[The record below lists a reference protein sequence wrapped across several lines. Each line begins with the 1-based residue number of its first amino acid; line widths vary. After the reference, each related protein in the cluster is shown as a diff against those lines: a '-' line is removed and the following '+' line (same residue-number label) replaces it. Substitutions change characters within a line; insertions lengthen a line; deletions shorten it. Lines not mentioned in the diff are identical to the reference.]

1 MAEKEVNPMIK
12 SALELGPVFAFVA
25 VYLLTRDKTY
35 MVAGTEYEGFI
46 LVTAAFIPLIIVTT
60 LILWKLTGQLSKM
73 QIVTVIL
80 VTVMGG
86 LTVWLNDDRFF
97 KMKPTLIYLL
107 FGGILGV
114 GLLQGKSYLRSVMD
128 GMVPLQHEGWMILT
142 RRFTA
147 FFFGLA
153 ALNEI
158 IWRTQSTDIWVY
170 FKSFGLPVAIF
181 AFFMTQASLFR
192 TYSTEDDDKA

>member
-73 QIVTVIL
+73 QI
-80 VTVMGG
+80 
-86 LTVWLNDDRFF
+86 
-97 KMKPTLIYLL
+97 
-107 FGGILGV
+107 
-114 GLLQGKSYLRSVMD
+114 
-128 GMVPLQHEGWMILT
+128 
-142 RRFTA
+142 
-147 FFFGLA
+147 
-153 ALNEI
+153 
-158 IWRTQSTDIWVY
+158 
-170 FKSFGLPVAIF
+170 
-181 AFFMTQASLFR
+181 
-192 TYSTEDDDKA
+192 